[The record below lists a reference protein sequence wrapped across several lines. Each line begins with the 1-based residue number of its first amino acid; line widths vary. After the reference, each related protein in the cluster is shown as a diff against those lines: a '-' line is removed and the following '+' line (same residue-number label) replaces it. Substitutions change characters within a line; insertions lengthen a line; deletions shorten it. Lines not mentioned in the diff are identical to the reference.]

1 MKFQYKSKSK
11 TGETIE
17 GVIEAPDKFAA
28 AKQLR
33 DQGEIPITVKEKS
46 VVAKFNISLDGIFG
60 GIKLHEKILLARN
73 LSGMLTAGLSLYRAI
88 EVLRKQAKK
97 PEMIKVLDTLLKE
110 IDAGGTLSSGMQKF
124 PKVFSNL
131 FVFMVKA
138 GEESGGLPANLKEVA
153 GHLEKAYNLTKKIKG
168 ALTYPL
174 IILSA
179 IGLVGVLMM
188 IFVVPTLIKTF
199 QEVGADL
206 PASTKL
212 IIGLSNFLSQ
222 HTILFVL
229 CVLAFGVGVYFIF
242 KIKKVSE
249 VFDSVILKLPVI
261 GVIAKEMNSARTT
274 RTLGS
279 LLSSGVDISRAITIT
294 RDVLQ
299 SHPYKLLLEE
309 ARLKVEKGA
318 PLSSIIKGN
327 TNLYPVMVGEMM
339 EVGEETG
346 KLTDML
352 HDIAT
357 FYEDEVDA
365 KTKDLS
371 TVIEPMLMIFIG
383 AAVGFFAISMISP
396 MYSLVDNIK

>member
-1 MKFQYKSKSK
+1 MKFQYKAKSK
-11 TGETIE
+11 TGETQE

-33 DQGEIPITVKEKS
+33 DQGQIPLTIKENG

-60 GIKLHEKILLARN
+60 GIKLHEKILFARN
-73 LSGMLTAGLSLYRAI
+73 LAGMLTAGLSLYRAI

-97 PEMIKVLDTLLKE
+97 AEMIKVLDTLLKE

-138 GEESGGLPANLKEVA
+138 GEESGGLPANLKEVSN
-153 GHLEKAYNLTKKIKG
+153 HLEKAYMLTKKIKG
-168 ALTYPL
+168 ALMYPL

-179 IGLVGVLMM
+179 IVLVGVLML
-188 IFVVPTLIKTF
+188 IFVVPTLINTF
-199 QEVGADL
+199 KEVGAEL
-206 PASTKL
+206 PSSTKL
-212 IIGLSNFLSQ
+212 IISISDFLTH

-229 CVLAFGVGVYFIF
+229 IVLGFGISMYFLF
-242 KIKKVSE
+242 KIKKVQDLSD
-249 VFDSVILKLPVI
+249 VVILKLPVI

-279 LLSSGVDISRAITIT
+279 LLTSGVDISRAITIT
-294 RDVLQ
+294 RDVVQ
-299 SHPYKLLLEE
+299 SYPYKILLEE

-318 PLSSIIKGN
+318 PLSGIIKGN

-352 HDIAT
+352 HDIAS

-371 TVIEPMLMIFIG
+371 TIVEPMLMIFIG

>member
-1 MKFQYKSKSK
+1 
-11 TGETIE
+11 
-17 GVIEAPDKFAA
+17 
-28 AKQLR
+28 
-33 DQGEIPITVKEKS
+33 
-46 VVAKFNISLDGIFG
+46 
-60 GIKLHEKILLARN
+60 
-73 LSGMLTAGLSLYRAI
+73 
-88 EVLRKQAKK
+88 
-97 PEMIKVLDTLLKE
+97 
-110 IDAGGTLSSGMQKF
+110 
-124 PKVFSNL
+124 
-131 FVFMVKA
+131 MVKA

-199 QEVGADL
+199 EEVGADL

-212 IIGLSNFLSQ
+212 IIGLSNFLSH

-229 CVLAFGVGVYFIF
+229 CVLAFGVGLYFIF

-294 RDVLQ
+294 RDVVQ

-318 PLSSIIKGN
+318 PLSGIIKSN

>member
-1 MKFQYKSKSK
+1 MKFQYKSQSK

-28 AKQLR
+28 AKQIR
-33 DQGEIPITVKEKS
+33 DQGEIPLTVKEKG
-46 VVAKFNISLDGIFG
+46 AGAALNISLDGIFG
-60 GIKLHEKILLARN
+60 GIKLHEKILLATN

-97 PEMIKVLDTLLKE
+97 KEMIKVLDSLLKE

-153 GHLEKAYNLTKKIKG
+153 GHLEKAYELSKKIKG
-168 ALTYPL
+168 ALTYPT

-199 QEVGADL
+199 EEVGADL

-212 IIGLSNFLSQ
+212 IIGMSNFLSH
-222 HTILFVL
+222 HTILFLLIVFAL
-229 CVLAFGVGVYFIF
+229 IGGVFLLF
-242 KIKKVSE
+242 KIKKVRDG
-249 VFDSVILKLPVI
+249 FDILILKLPII

-279 LLSSGVDISRAITIT
+279 LLSSGVDISRAISIT
-294 RDVLQ
+294 KDVVQ
-299 SHPYKLLLEE
+299 SYPYKIVLED
-309 ARLKVEKGA
+309 ARLKVEKGS
-318 PLSSIIKGN
+318 PLSEIIKN
-327 TNLYPVMVGEMM
+327 NSSLYPVMVGEMM

-357 FYEDEVDA
+357 FYESEVDS

-371 TVIEPMLMIFIG
+371 TIIEPVLMIFIG
-383 AAVGFFAISMISP
+383 GAVGFFAISMISP

>member
-33 DQGEIPITVKEKS
+33 DQGEIPLTIKEKGA
-46 VVAKFNISLDGIFG
+46 VAAFNISLDGIFG
-60 GIKLHEKILLARN
+60 GIKLHEKILFARN

-212 IIGLSNFLSQ
+212 IIGLSNFLSH

-229 CVLAFGVGVYFIF
+229 CVLAFGVGIYFIF

-294 RDVLQ
+294 RDVVQ

>member
-1 MKFQYKSKSK
+1 MKFQYKSKTK
-11 TGETIE
+11 TGEEHE
-17 GVIEAPDKFAA
+17 GIIEAPDKFVA

-33 DQGEIPITVKEKS
+33 DQGQIPLTIKEKS
-46 VVAKFNISLDGIFG
+46 VVAKFNISLDGILG
-60 GIKLHEKILLARN
+60 GIKLHEKILFARN

-138 GEESGGLPANLKEVA
+138 GEESGGLPSNLKEVA
-153 GHLEKAYNLTKKIKG
+153 GHLEKAYNLNKKIKG
-168 ALTYPL
+168 ALMYPS

-179 IGLVGVLMM
+179 ILLVGVLMM

-199 QEVGADL
+199 EEVGADL
-206 PASTKL
+206 PASTKF
-212 IIGLSNFLSQ
+212 IIGMSNFLSH

-229 CVLAFGVGVYFIF
+229 CVIAFGVGMYFLF
-242 KIKKVSE
+242 KVKKISE
-249 VFDSVILKLPVI
+249 IFDSVILKLPII

-294 RDVLQ
+294 RDVVQ

-309 ARLKVEKGA
+309 ARLRVEKGA
-318 PLSSIIKGN
+318 PLSGIIKGN

-352 HDIAT
+352 HDIAS